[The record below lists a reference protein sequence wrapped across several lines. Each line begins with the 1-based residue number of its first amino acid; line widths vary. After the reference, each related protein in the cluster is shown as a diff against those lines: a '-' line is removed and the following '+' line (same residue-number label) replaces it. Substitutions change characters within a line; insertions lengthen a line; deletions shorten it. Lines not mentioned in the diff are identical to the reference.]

1 MKRKRYLH
9 TKFVKFLIESE
20 RQAQKEI
27 QDEIEEDEVQEL
39 DADEVQ
45 DEIEEDEV
53 QELDADEV
61 IERLV
66 QSHKKLKK
74 EYDDIVYGRKRK

>member
-27 QDEIEEDEVQEL
+27 QDEN
-39 DADEVQ
+39 
-45 DEIEEDEV
+45 EEDEV